1 MCLTFEKKKKRQ
13 NNSLIYPR
21 ECEIVGVMG
30 NDEAD
35 LATVDIFRMVSLSNF
50 HWGHF

>member
-1 MCLTFEKKKKRQ
+1 MSLTFGKKRQ

-21 ECEIVGVMG
+21 ECEIAGVMR

-35 LATVDIFRMVSLSNF
+35 LATVAPFRMVRA
-50 HWGHF
+50 